1 MQKKKKKRE
10 RERERDDFG
19 LLLLTTV
26 NFDCVTFLGDTMD
39 LVTDHNKAN
48 HPKLLAFQCI

>member
-10 RERERDDFG
+10 RERDDFG
-19 LLLLTTV
+19 LILFTTV
-26 NFDCVTFLGDTMD
+26 NFDCVTFLAGTMD

-48 HPKLLAFQCI
+48 HPKLFPSQCI